1 MLCPNMKLTRLKDLA
16 LALETMEPV
25 VTVPE
30 GIRRR
35 ALVAVERMLAV
46 PRD

>member
-1 MLCPNMKLTRLKDLA
+1 VNLIE
-16 LALETMEPV
+16 ALETMEPV

-30 GIRRR
+30 DVRRR